1 VALHGE
7 DAGGDV
13 EALDCAARG
22 GAEEGGG
29 DGRQVGEDI
38 FVHLVD
44 VLWGG
49 GWGVSAGKGA
59 YGGGGKTYQLFL
71 PKKLFAFLGEVYSAD
86 TDFPSSIHAIAALNL
101 AAQRAPN
108 DLVTVAYADDA
119 DSVLC

>member
-1 VALHGE
+1 MALHGE

-29 DGRQVGEDI
+29 DGRQVGEDV

-44 VLWGG
+44 VLSGG
-49 GWGVSAGKGA
+49 GWAVSAGNGA
-59 YGGGGKTYQLFL
+59 YGGGKIYQLFL

-86 TDFPSSIHAIAALNL
+86 TDFPPSIHAIAALNL

-119 DSVLC
+119 DSVLG